1 MTKNTTNM
9 NTMTMTQQTPTP
21 QFLNEY
27 GLPFVAF
34 RLTMINN
41 DKKPY
46 YFQKDKD
53 YPKELN
59 GIEWTLYNQKEC
71 DIHNKWV
78 KRNKKKANFV
88 NVLPSQNN
96 FLVIDFD
103 SQEEVDR
110 AKSRGFPVEA
120 YHTLSS
126 RKRLPHYFVKIKSDK
141 PIKTWRGK
149 THNIEN
155 GVKVERELDLMTTNT
170 FEDLDGMLY
179 GDYLLQDITIEE
191 LCEVLEIDPNS
202 IEEDYTHEQKRNP
215 VKKTVIKKSKAVK
228 KKTPPQN
235 ANPITWDNYNYSGE
249 LIGKSNKNKGMEII
263 EYRTLKELILN
274 LDPTKLSDYAN
285 WFKLVCAIA
294 NQVKTN
300 TDPYKYLNLL
310 NNFCKGMDKF
320 DEAENE
326 KVFTQIFLQ
335 ADSKPLEGKVKAK
348 QLWNWL
354 NEHNKKVWEELA
366 FNKDRPLDPYE
377 FGELELYEALRAFN
391 INHCVIKGELTTE
404 FIEWDSA
411 EKRYKTMGKGVLQS
425 NYDNLYYKIPVHYTE
440 KEITKI
446 EKDILYF
453 ESEEGIGMKF
463 SDPPQVKDIDQAD
476 KKKFLVCLKYYNA
489 TITEEG
495 ERIKKYNSELI
506 VPEWITWKGRKTF
519 ERDGFYPKSTAPYGT
534 FNLFQ
539 GFEVDKH
546 EDYNEK
552 VDSLSKEEL
561 ESELE
566 FVFQHIRNIMGSDK
580 TDELT
585 DFFLKYMAHLIKY
598 PNVIPRVA
606 WFIHGQEG
614 SGKNQLLNL
623 FTQIIGGEYGVS
635 TTNGNNIFGQFNSQL
650 NHKIIVNFNEVSNV
664 HTYIEDIKS
673 VITDETINTTKK
685 GKEVKTYRNVSRVF
699 FFGNNANKVPIGY
712 SDRRWIVCET
722 GIAHKSIE
730 GYNTKLAEQVSSL
743 YIQKCMKRY
752 LTEFVKV
759 DKYEKFEDTRP
770 LTDSYYNIRS
780 LGIPYQHRFI
790 QYLYEKMLLWDKNG
804 DMKYYSETELWSMF
818 ERFKKDW
825 KEPYDKPRKNMI
837 VDFKKHVGDTN
848 EDMIFHMKTRPEVDR
863 KKYGLVS
870 KERINKFMEKFHYD
884 WEGVIETLPSS
895 DEDEDSDCD

>member
-9 NTMTMTQQTPTP
+9 NTITMTQQIPTP
-21 QFLNEY
+21 QFLNDYE
-27 GLPFVAF
+27 LPYVAF
-34 RLTMINN
+34 HLTICKG
-41 DKKPY
+41 KKPY

-53 YPKELN
+53 YPEELK

-78 KRNKKKANFV
+78 KRNKKKANAV

-96 FLVIDFD
+96 FVVIDFD

-110 AKSRGFPVEA
+110 AKSNGFPVEA
-120 YHTLSS
+120 FHTISS

-215 VKKTVIKKSKAVK
+215 VKKTAIKKSKAVK

-263 EYRTLKELILN
+263 EYRILKELILN

-326 KVFTQIFLQ
+326 KVFTQIFLE

-348 QLWNWL
+348 QLWKWL
-354 NEHNKKVWEELA
+354 NEHNNEVWKVLA

-377 FGELELYEALRAFN
+377 FGELERSEALRAFN

-404 FIEWDSA
+404 FIEWDSV
-411 EKRYKTMGKGVLQS
+411 EKRYKTMSKGVLQS

-463 SDPPQVKDIDQAD
+463 SDPPLVKDIDQSD
-476 KKKFLVCLKYYNA
+476 KKKFLVCLKYYQA
-489 TITEEG
+489 PTTEEG

-519 ERDGFYPKSTAPYGT
+519 ERDGFHPKSTAPYGT

-580 TDELT
+580 TDELFE
-585 DFFLKYMAHLIKY
+585 FFLKYMAHLIKY

-623 FTQIIGGEYGVS
+623 FTQIIGYEYGVS

-712 SDRRWIVCET
+712 SDRRWVACET
-722 GIAHKSIE
+722 SIAHKSIE

-780 LGIPYQHRFI
+780 LGIPYTHRFI
-790 QYLYEKMLLWDKNG
+790 QYLYEKKLLWNEKG
-804 DMKYYSETELWSMF
+804 IMKYYSETELWEIF
-818 ERFKKDW
+818 EIFKKEW

-848 EDMIFHMKTRPEVDR
+848 EDMIFHMKTTDR

-884 WEGVIETLPSS
+884 WEGGVIEPLPSS
-895 DEDEDSDCD
+895 DEEDEDSDCD

>member
-34 RLTMINN
+34 RLINN